1 MCAHTG
7 CSHGAQQIPDGSEV
21 KLKCWGA
28 AGYWLFMGNVQFFV
42 YNLSK
47 QLKGRVEK
55 EQKLRK
61 LNKLGCRIQQNMI
74 KAFYFKCS
82 EPLEIQL
89 LSLPLWSL
97 LHQTLVN
104 TGAQPCHV
112 QYPKNQCKRAK
123 MFLPPATLSTSDKDL
138 VSISGTKPEP
148 GSAQGNM
155 EKARNLGCISW
166 CDSDMPMILN
176 ISPTQHKRKERG
188 RKIKRLLSD
197 TAASWETG

>member
-28 AGYWLFMGNVQFFV
+28 AGYWLFMDNVQLFA
-42 YNLSK
+42 YDLSK

-61 LNKLGCRIQQNMI
+61 LNKLGCRIQRNMI

-89 LSLPLWSL
+89 LSLPL
-97 LHQTLVN
+97 
-104 TGAQPCHV
+104 
-112 QYPKNQCKRAK
+112 
-123 MFLPPATLSTSDKDL
+123 
-138 VSISGTKPEP
+138 
-148 GSAQGNM
+148 
-155 EKARNLGCISW
+155 
-166 CDSDMPMILN
+166 
-176 ISPTQHKRKERG
+176 
-188 RKIKRLLSD
+188 
-197 TAASWETG
+197 